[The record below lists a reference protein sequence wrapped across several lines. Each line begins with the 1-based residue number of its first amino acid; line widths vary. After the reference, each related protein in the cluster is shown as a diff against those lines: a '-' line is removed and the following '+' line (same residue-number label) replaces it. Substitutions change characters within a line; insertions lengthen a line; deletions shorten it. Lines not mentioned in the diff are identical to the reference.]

1 MTIFV
6 FIGNNTG
13 GILFNNYYDNK
24 MIRIY
29 KGMYDKL

>member
-6 FIGNNTG
+6 FMGNNTE
-13 GILFNNYYDNK
+13 ILFNNYYDNK

>member
-1 MTIFV
+1 MTIFA
-6 FIGNNTG
+6 FMRNNTE
-13 GILFNNYYDNK
+13 ILFNNYYDNK

>member
-6 FIGNNTG
+6 FMGNNKD
-13 GILFNNYYDNK
+13 ILFNNYYDNK